1 MITKVSRRL
10 AQQIVD
16 TVKDVCGRDIN
27 FISPSG
33 TIFASTD
40 KQRIGGFH
48 EIGQKAAQQRTT
60 IEVQDDCSFQGT
72 QKGVNIPVFHQGIL
86 LAVIGISGPPEEV
99 RKFGYLAL
107 RITDLLIREQELA
120 AAARSRQEKIQYLVH
135 SLIHCEE
142 TDPGFLENCL
152 EEFHLSSDSRFLVCC
167 IRLNERYHPANISM
181 FERDLRQLL
190 QSAGI
195 AFSCFEYPREY
206 IALIPENEQQK
217 CRHLLIQFASV
228 QKDILSAGLG
238 TACSLLHLS
247 RSYRESLTALGAAHC
262 SEIPFCCFD
271 ELDIEILLSSTDPS
285 SQKDYLKKTLSGL
298 NDDDLHL
305 LQVYYEENM
314 SLISTGARLFL
325 HKNTLQYK
333 LKRIARIT
341 GYDPRIFRD
350 AAALYLGLK
359 IWQETT
365 ISGQGSFSR

>member
-27 FISPSG
+27 FIAPSG

-40 KQRIGGFH
+40 KQRIGEFH
-48 EIGQKAAQQRTT
+48 EIGQRAAKIKTT
-60 IEVQDDCSFQGT
+60 IEVQSDGSFQGT
-72 QKGVNIPVFHQGIL
+72 QKGVNIPIFHQGIL

-120 AAARSRQEKIQYLVH
+120 AATRSRQEKIQYLVH

-142 TDPGFLENCL
+142 TDPSFLENCL
-152 EEFHLSSDSRFLVCC
+152 EEFQLSADSRFLVCC

-190 QSAGI
+190 QSVGI

-206 IALIPENEQQK
+206 IALIPEDEQQK
-217 CRHLLIQFASV
+217 CKKRLMHFASI

-238 TACSLLHLS
+238 TACNLPHLYH
-247 RSYRESLTALGAAHC
+247 SYREALTSLGAAQF
-262 SEIPFCCFD
+262 SEIPFCCFE
-271 ELDIEILLSSTDPS
+271 ELDIEILLNSINPDC
-285 SQKDYLKKTLSGL
+285 QKDYLQKTVSGL
-298 NDDDLHL
+298 NEDDFRL
-305 LQVYYEENM
+305 LQVYYDENM
-314 SLISTGARLFL
+314 SLTNTGSRLFL

-333 LKRIARIT
+333 LKRIAKIT

-350 AAALYLGLK
+350 AVSLYLGLK
-359 IWQETT
+359 IWQKN
-365 ISGQGSFSR
+365 SASR